1 MKVITEERLKEI
13 WENFWVKNI
22 LVVDLEE
29 SIMSECKEIGAIQE
43 ENGQIIVDELRPMSD
58 AKIGNEC
65 LIMIDD
71 YGFVHGYKCSNES
84 DVIGKNHYFKP
95 GDAVG
100 WIPLP
105 IYRPKDVNYITVDE
119 FNILIT
125 RNKDVI
131 GYINKISNEYKID
144 RLINSASANELKQ
157 IANNID
163 KLNGVNNETSHN

>member
-1 MKVITEERLKEI
+1 
-13 WENFWVKNI
+13 
-22 LVVDLEE
+22 
-29 SIMSECKEIGAIQE
+29 
-43 ENGQIIVDELRPMSD
+43 
-58 AKIGNEC
+58 
-65 LIMIDD
+65 MI
-71 YGFVHGYKCSNES
+71 
-84 DVIGKNHYFKP
+84 
-95 GDAVG
+95 
-100 WIPLP
+100 
-105 IYRPKDVNYITVDE
+105 NYITVDE